1 MQFCLQNKKTK
12 IEFEALNNNKFKI
25 LPISDARIFNFAIEK
40 LKENAWYVLK
50 LVLFS
55 QAKLCIIS
63 RTAAVHLCSVLCN
76 QPIGPHICTKLCTVF
91 YFIILGSLFS
101 YFDRVNHHD
110 SDCYNNNFWS
120 IGTVSSMTV
129 TAAITIYD
137 QLAQCHPWQ
146 WLLP

>member
-12 IEFEALNNNKFKI
+12 IEFEGLNSKKFKI

-91 YFIILGSLFS
+91 YFIILGSFFLPILTGS
-101 YFDRVNHHD
+101 
-110 SDCYNNNFWS
+110 
-120 IGTVSSMTV
+120 TTMTV
-129 TAAITIYD
+129 TATIKISD

-146 WLLP
+146 WPLP